1 MPTMYIL
8 PWKCA
13 AVWAV
18 YDTFSTHLLR
28 GDWYMP
34 TYEYLC
40 QTCSHRFET
49 WQKMVDEPLTTCP
62 ECGNHIRRVLY
73 PAGVVFK
80 GSGFYK
86 TDYSN
91 NNNKPLP
98 SANGE
103 SKKAESSTESKPAS
117 ESTSSTSETSAS
129 SKAPSSSS
137 SNNTSSSTA
146 SASNK

>member
-1 MPTMYIL
+1 MIY
-8 PWKCA
+8 
-13 AVWAV
+13 
-18 YDTFSTHLLR
+18 FQHNFLR

-49 WQKMVDEPLTTCP
+49 WQKMIDEPLTTCP

-98 SANGE
+98 STNGE
-103 SKKAESSTESKPAS
+103 TKKAGSSTESKSAS
-117 ESTSSTSETSAS
+117 ESTSSTNTSSTSETSAS
-129 SKAPSSSS
+129 STASSSS
-137 SNNTSSSTA
+137 SSSKAAT
-146 SASNK
+146 SNK